1 MTNIIEYGVS
11 ATLQAE
17 FEMLRD
23 TLSMREYQEK
33 QASKTES
40 IHQYK
45 YATKTIDKLAQY
57 LLCRNYG
64 KACLELA
71 YLCWPIVRHQEHS
84 KGLLHFFWIEE
95 AIRPTHFRHSIAPL
109 TKLNSCA
116 PLVSLNEMGM
126 LIRCSKQTFTISAS
140 RVMLLSALLELL
152 VSNIQG
158 TLEDIEN
165 YLSTSDEKC
174 VGKLASYLQKKL
186 YEFLKAHL
194 PTANL
199 QQKYRYIH
207 QWVNENSDTEKLN
220 DNAVLKFWT
229 SSIHEEGYVKFE
241 SAFVDI
247 IDYQFAYEQVN
258 VSREIAH
265 GQTDLPIVGTD
276 NSADE
281 EDQNS
286 AVWLYGA
293 AFEANGEILMPPT
306 WLVDQ
311 PKFVTKKEYAYVALL
326 FELRQSVPQFPLSV
340 MRTEVFGRWQN
351 TIIQHCRDK
360 NVVVIDEPDQDYAM
374 YLQLLESWRKQAANT
389 LLCCAAILY
398 EQKDARCLTVLSQG
412 VGLLVERKEKAEF
425 RQMLQRLFDASKKET
440 DKLELTF
447 PHISRWLLQ
456 SPTLNN
462 FFGLARKALAKNNRT
477 GFKNNN
483 DYHAADIYEQG
494 AEQIVQ
500 GAKLIHDL
508 NEAVFKQIENKNE
521 QFGSL
526 EAIFRSDLFIFK
538 SELVKRHG
546 LKHE

>member
-23 TLSMREYQEK
+23 TLSMRECQEK
-33 QASKTES
+33 QASKAET

-71 YLCWPIVRHQEHS
+71 YLCWPIVRHQEQS

-95 AIRPTHFRHSIAPL
+95 AITPTHFRHAIAPL

-116 PLVSLNEMGM
+116 PLVSLNEMGVV
-126 LIRCSKQTFTISAS
+126 IRSAKQTFTISAS

-158 TLEDIEN
+158 TLEDIEG

-174 VGKLASYLQKKL
+174 VAKLASYLQKKL

-207 QWVNENSDTEKLN
+207 QWVSENSDTEKLD

-229 SSIHEEGYVKFE
+229 SSINEEGYVKFE
-241 SAFVDI
+241 SALVDI
-247 IDYQFAYEQVN
+247 IDYQFAYEQVK
-258 VSREIAH
+258 VAREIAH
-265 GQTDLPIVGTD
+265 GQTDLPIDGLD
-276 NSADE
+276 NIADE
-281 EDQNS
+281 DKPNN
-286 AVWLYGA
+286 AAWLYRSV
-293 AFEANGEILMPPT
+293 FEANGEILTPPT

-311 PKFVTKKEYAYVALL
+311 PKFVTKKEYAYIALL
-326 FELRQSVPQFPLSV
+326 FELRQSTTQFPLSV

-351 TIIQHCRDK
+351 AIIQHRRDK
-360 NVVVIDEPDQDYAM
+360 NVVVIDKPDQDYVM
-374 YLQLLESWRKQAANT
+374 YLQRLNGWRKQAANT

-398 EQKDARCLTVLSQG
+398 EYKDVRCLTVLSQG

-425 RQMLQRLFDASKKET
+425 RQMLQRLFDVNKKDT
-440 DKLELTF
+440 GKPELTF
-447 PHISRWLLQ
+447 AHISRWLLQ
-456 SPTLNN
+456 SQTLNS
-462 FFGLARKALAKNNRT
+462 FFGLAKKALAKNNRT
-477 GFKNNN
+477 GFKGNN
-483 DYHAADIYEQG
+483 DYHVADIYEQG
-494 AEQIVQ
+494 AEQIAQ

-508 NEAVFKQIENKNE
+508 NDAVFQQIDNKNQ

>member
-17 FEMLRD
+17 FEMLRG

-33 QASKTES
+33 QASKTET

-95 AIRPTHFRHSIAPL
+95 AITPTHFRHSIAPL

-126 LIRCSKQTFTISAS
+126 LIRSAKQTFTISAS

-158 TLEDIEN
+158 TLEDIESH
-165 YLSTSDEKC
+165 L
-174 VGKLASYLQKKL
+174 LASYLQKKL
-186 YEFLKAHL
+186 YEFLKPHL

-207 QWVNENSDTEKLN
+207 QWVSENSDTEKLN
-220 DNAVLKFWT
+220 DDAVLKFWT
-229 SSIHEEGYVKFE
+229 SSIDEEGYVKFE

-265 GQTDLPIVGTD
+265 GQTDLPIVGAD

-281 EDQNS
+281 DEQSS
-286 AVWLYGA
+286 AVWLYGTV
-293 AFEANGEILMPPT
+293 FEANREILTPPT

-326 FELRQSVPQFPLSV
+326 FELRQSATQFPLSV

-351 TIIQHCRDK
+351 TIIQQDRDK
-360 NVVVIDEPDQDYAM
+360 NMVVIDEPDQDYAM
-374 YLQLLESWRKQAANT
+374 YLQLLDSWRKQAANT

-398 EQKDARCLTVLSQG
+398 EQKDARCLTLLSQG

-425 RQMLQRLFDASKKET
+425 RQMLQRLFDINKKET
-440 DKLELTF
+440 GKSELTF
-447 PHISRWLLQ
+447 THISRWLLQ

-462 FFGLARKALAKNNRT
+462 FFGLARKALAKNNRA

-508 NEAVFKQIENKNE
+508 NEAVFKQIENKN
-521 QFGSL
+521 QQCGSL

>member
-1 MTNIIEYGVS
+1 MSNIIEYGVS

-33 QASKTES
+33 QANKTEMS
-40 IHQYK
+40 QQYK
-45 YATKTIDKLAQY
+45 YASKTIDKLAQY

-95 AIRPTHFRHSIAPL
+95 AITPKHFRFRIAPL

-116 PLVSLNEMGM
+116 PLCSLNEIG
-126 LIRCSKQTFTISAS
+126 LVIRAAKQTFTISAS

-158 TLEDIEN
+158 TLEDIESH
-165 YLSTSDEKC
+165 LSTSDEKC
-174 VGKLASYLQKKL
+174 VGILASYLQKKL

-207 QWVNENSDTEKLN
+207 QWVSENCNAEKLN
-220 DNAVLKFWT
+220 DHAVLKFWT
-229 SSIHEEGYVKFE
+229 SSINEEGYVKFE
-241 SAFVDI
+241 SALVDI
-247 IDYQFAYEQVN
+247 IDYQFAHEQVK
-258 VSREIAH
+258 VSHEIAR
-265 GQTDLPIVGTD
+265 GQTDFPIVD
-276 NSADE
+276 LANSED
-281 EDQNS
+281 DQNS
-286 AVWLYGA
+286 AVCLYGSV
-293 AFEANGEILMPPT
+293 FEANEEPPTPPT
-306 WLVDQ
+306 WLVEQ

-326 FELRQSVPQFPLSV
+326 FELRQSTTQFPLSV

-360 NVVVIDEPDQDYAM
+360 NVVVIDEPEQDYVM
-374 YLQLLESWRKQAANT
+374 YLQCLHGWRKQVANT

-398 EQKDARCLTVLSQG
+398 ECKDARCLTVLSQG
-412 VGLLVERKEKAEF
+412 VDLLTERKEKAEF
-425 RQMLQRLFDASKKET
+425 RQMLQRLFDVSKKET
-440 DKLELTF
+440 GKSELTF
-447 PHISRWLLQ
+447 TQIRRWLLQ
-456 SPTLNN
+456 SQTLNS
-462 FFGLARKALAKNNRT
+462 FFGLARKALAKNNRA

-494 AEQIVQ
+494 AEQIAQ
-500 GAKLIHDL
+500 GAKLIHELTDS
-508 NEAVFKQIENKNE
+508 VFQQIKNKDE

-526 EAIFRSDLFIFK
+526 DTIFRSDLFIFK

>member
-23 TLSMREYQEK
+23 ALSMREYQEK
-33 QASKTES
+33 QASKTEN

-95 AIRPTHFRHSIAPL
+95 AITPTHFRHSIAPL

-126 LIRCSKQTFTISAS
+126 LIRSSKQTFTISAS

-158 TLEDIEN
+158 TLEDIESH
-165 YLSTSDEKC
+165 LSTSDEKC

-186 YEFLKAHL
+186 YEFLKPHL

-207 QWVNENSDTEKLN
+207 QWVSENSDTEKLN

-229 SSIHEEGYVKFE
+229 SSINEEGYVKFE
-241 SAFVDI
+241 SALVDI
-247 IDYQFAYEQVN
+247 IDYQFACEQVN
-258 VSREIAH
+258 ISREIAH
-265 GQTDLPIVGTD
+265 GQTDLPIVGAD

-281 EDQNS
+281 DDQSS
-286 AVWLYGA
+286 AVWLYGTV
-293 AFEANGEILMPPT
+293 FEANGEILTPPT

-326 FELRQSVPQFPLSV
+326 FELRQSVTQFPLSV

-351 TIIQHCRDK
+351 TIIQHDRDK

-374 YLQLLESWRKQAANT
+374 YLQLLDSWRKQAANT

-425 RQMLQRLFDASKKET
+425 RQMLQRLFDINKRET
-440 DKLELTF
+440 GKSELTF
-447 PHISRWLLQ
+447 THISRWLLQ

-462 FFGLARKALAKNNRT
+462 FFGLARKALAKNNRA

-508 NEAVFKQIENKNE
+508 NEAVFKQIENKN
-521 QFGSL
+521 QQYGSL

>member
-23 TLSMREYQEK
+23 TLSIREYQEK
-33 QASKTES
+33 QASKTET

-95 AIRPTHFRHSIAPL
+95 AITPTHFRHSIAPL

-126 LIRCSKQTFTISAS
+126 LIRSAKQTFTISAS

-158 TLEDIEN
+158 TLEDIESH
-165 YLSTSDEKC
+165 LSTSDEKC

-186 YEFLKAHL
+186 YEFLKPHL

-207 QWVNENSDTEKLN
+207 QWVNENCGKEKLN

-229 SSIHEEGYVKFE
+229 SSIDEEGYVKFE
-241 SAFVDI
+241 SALVDI
-247 IDYQFAYEQVN
+247 IDYQFAYEQVD
-258 VSREIAH
+258 VSRKIAH
-265 GQTDLPIVGTD
+265 GQTDLPIVGAD

-281 EDQNS
+281 DEQNS
-286 AVWLYGA
+286 AAWLYDA
-293 AFEANGEILMPPT
+293 VFEANGEILTPPT

-326 FELRQSVPQFPLSV
+326 FELRQSATQFPLSV

-351 TIIQHCRDK
+351 AIIQHGRDK
-360 NVVVIDEPDQDYAM
+360 NVVVIDEPHQDYAM
-374 YLQLLESWRKQAANT
+374 YLQLLDSWRKQAANT
-389 LLCCAAILY
+389 LLSCAAILY

-425 RQMLQRLFDASKKET
+425 RKMLQRLFDINKKET
-440 DKLELTF
+440 GKIELTF
-447 PHISRWLLQ
+447 THISRWLLQ

-462 FFGLARKALAKNNRT
+462 FFGLARKALAKNNRA

-500 GAKLIHDL
+500 GAKLVHDL
-508 NEAVFKQIENKNE
+508 NEAVLKQIENKNQ

>member
-23 TLSMREYQEK
+23 TLSIREYQEK
-33 QASKTES
+33 QATKAET

-71 YLCWPIVRHQEHS
+71 YLCWPIVRHQENS

-95 AIRPTHFRHSIAPL
+95 AITPTHFRHTIAPL

-126 LIRCSKQTFTISAS
+126 VIRTAKQAFTISAS

-158 TLEDIEN
+158 TLEDIESH
-165 YLSTSDEKC
+165 LSTSDEKC

-186 YEFLKAHL
+186 YEFLKPHL

-207 QWVNENSDTEKLN
+207 QWVSENRDIEKLN
-220 DNAVLKFWT
+220 DDAVLKFWT
-229 SSIHEEGYVKFE
+229 SSFNEEGYVKFE
-241 SAFVDI
+241 SALVDI
-247 IDYQFAYEQVN
+247 IDYQFAYEQVK
-258 VSREIAH
+258 VSREVAH
-265 GQTDLPIVGTD
+265 GQTDLPIVALD

-281 EDQNS
+281 YDQNS
-286 AVWLYGA
+286 AAWLYGSV
-293 AFEANGEILMPPT
+293 FEANGEILTPPT
-306 WLVDQ
+306 WLVEQ
-311 PKFVTKKEYAYVALL
+311 PKFVTKKEYAYIALL
-326 FELRQSVPQFPLSV
+326 FELRQSTTQFPLSV

-351 TIIQHCRDK
+351 AIIQHCRDK
-360 NVVVIDEPDQDYAM
+360 SVAVIDEPDLDYSM
-374 YLQLLESWRKQAANT
+374 YLQRLNNWRKQAANT

-398 EQKDARCLTVLSQG
+398 EHKDTRCLTVLSQG

-425 RQMLQRLFDASKKET
+425 RQMLQRLFDVNKKDT
-440 DKLELTF
+440 GQSELTF
-447 PHISRWLLQ
+447 THISRWLLQ
-456 SPTLNN
+456 SQTLNS
-462 FFGLARKALAKNNRT
+462 FFALAKKALAKNNRS
-477 GFKNNN
+477 GFKGNN
-483 DYHAADIYEQG
+483 DYRAADIYEQG

-508 NEAVFKQIENKNE
+508 NGAVFQQIDNKNE

-526 EAIFRSDLFIFK
+526 ESIFRSDLFIFK